1 MRAPL
6 LTRLDARD
14 RALFGR
20 WVIGDLTPLRTTRA
34 WRALT
39 HLGGARVSI
48 AGVLLAYALG
58 DTTVRAGAVEAGVA
72 LLVSHLLVQFVKR
85 RVLRERPTVRVLEHA
100 HVEVPDRFSF
110 PSGHSAAAM
119 SLGFA
124 FAMALPA
131 MAAPLILLASLVG
144 FSRVR
149 LGVHYPGDVIVG
161 QALAVLSVLL
171 LRTLGAAS

>member
-58 DTTVRAGAVEAGVA
+58 DAAVRAGAALAGLA
-72 LLVSHLLVQFVKR
+72 LLLSHLLVQVVKR
-85 RVLRERPTVRVLEHA
+85 RVLRERPTVRELEHA

-119 SLGFA
+119 SLGFG
-124 FAMALPA
+124 FGVALPA
-131 MAAPLILLASLVG
+131 LAAPLILLASLVG

-161 QALAVLSVLL
+161 QALAVLTVVGV
-171 LRTLGAAS
+171 RAMGVAS